1 MNEGWVKI
9 FRKLTNWEW
18 YTDSSVKC
26 LWLHLLLMANIEPTS
41 YRGKVIP
48 RGSLATTEQKLSYET
63 GLSRQQIRTAMNKL
77 ISTNEISKSSNKE
90 YTVIKVLKY
99 DDYQVNST
107 VSTSDVIIPGTI
119 DTYVNET
126 NKHGTKSTKQLLNKK
141 NIRREEDNPP
151 ISPLK
156 GGRFVPPTADEVR
169 EYCEE
174 RGNGINADDFVDFYQ
189 SKGWMVG
196 KNKMKDWKAAVRT
209 WERSRKPTATEDNT
223 VPIYDDADNMELDD
237 DQIKDIL
244 KEMRRI

>member
-1 MNEGWVKI
+1 MNEGWIKLY
-9 FRKLTNWEW
+9 RKLVSWEW

-77 ISTNEISKSSNKE
+77 ISTNEIAKTSNKE
-90 YTVIKVLKY
+90 YTVISVKKY
-99 DDYQVNST
+99 NEYQVTSMSAL
-107 VSTSDVIIPGTI
+107 VSPTIPNVVMPTTETTI
-119 DTYVNET
+119 NQGAIATT
-126 NKHGTKSTKQLLNKK
+126 PLLNKK
-141 NIRREEDNPP
+141 IRRKEYNPP

-156 GGRFVPPTADEVR
+156 GGRFVPPTVDEVR
-169 EYCEE
+169 DYCEE
-174 RGNGINADDFVDFYQ
+174 RGNGINANDFVDFYQ

-209 WERSRKPTATEDNT
+209 WERSRTKEEDTT
-223 VPIYDDADNMELDD
+223 VPIYDDAGNRDLSDEDLA
-237 DQIKDIL
+237 DIL